1 MEKRIYNFSAGPAIL
16 PEDVLKEAQEN
27 LMSLPDV
34 GMSVLEIS
42 HRSKSF
48 DDIINRAKADIKAL
62 LNISDDYAVLFLQG
76 GASLQFSMIPLNIMP
91 PKNKAD
97 YINTG
102 AWSKKAIKE
111 AKRVGAVNVAAS
123 TEETTFNRIPKQDD
137 LKLRSRCFLCSFYL

>member
-16 PEDVLKEAQEN
+16 PEDVLKEAEEN
-27 LMSLPDV
+27 LFSLPGV

-42 HRSKSF
+42 HRSKTF
-48 DDIINRAKADIKAL
+48 DDIINQAKADIKAL
-62 LNISDDYAVLFLQG
+62 LNISDDYAVLFLQF

-102 AWSKKAIKE
+102 AWAKKAINE
-111 AKRVGAVNVAAS
+111 ARP
-123 TEETTFNRIPKQDD
+123 T
-137 LKLRSRCFLCSFYL
+137 